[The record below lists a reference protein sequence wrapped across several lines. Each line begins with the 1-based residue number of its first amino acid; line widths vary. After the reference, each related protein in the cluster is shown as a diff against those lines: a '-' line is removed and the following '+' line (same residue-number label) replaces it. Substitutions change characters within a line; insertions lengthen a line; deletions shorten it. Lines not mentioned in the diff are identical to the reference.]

1 MAETSA
7 ARWML
12 GIAAAVIVAILV
24 AVLTM
29 VSAKADATQVDEN
42 RRRINSTEVAVGR
55 VETKLDFLL
64 ERVNDNSVLLRE
76 IRNGSK

>member
-1 MAETSA
+1 
-7 ARWML
+7 ML